1 MPELP
6 LTDACPWCGA
16 PPCLDVFEVWGREF
30 MLETCCEAAHD
41 WITWELEHGTRDPEL
56 RALFESYGIPCRQIY
71 PSDGQLLLDHGLTLG
86 SVSAEGARS
95 LIAEHHAHHYAP
107 PPGWKWTHGAYNGPD
122 LVAVAI
128 VGRPVARMIDP
139 ATTVEVTRL
148 CARRDLAPA
157 LRWNAC
163 SMLYGAAA
171 REARRQGYRKIIT
184 YTLDHE
190 SGESVRAA
198 GWAPEARTRGGSWS
212 RRNRQR
218 QDKHPTGPKVRWA
231 RELVPEAQGRL
242 F

>member
-1 MPELP
+1 
-6 LTDACPWCGA
+6 
-16 PPCLDVFEVWGREF
+16 
-30 MLETCCEAAHD
+30 MLETCCETSYE
-41 WITWELEHGTRDPEL
+41 WLVWELQEGSREPEL
-56 RALFESYGIPCRQIY
+56 RALFEGYGIPCRQIY
-71 PSDGQLLLDHGLTLG
+71 ADAGQLLLDHGLTLG
-86 SVSAEGARS
+86 SVSAERARA
-95 LIAEHHAHHYAP
+95 LIADHHAHHPTP

-128 VGRPVARMIDP
+128 VGRPVARQLDA
-139 ATTVEVTRL
+139 ATIVEVTRL

-157 LRWNAC
+157 LAWNAC

-171 REARRQGYRKIIT
+171 REAKARGYRKIIT
-184 YTLDHE
+184 YTLDNE

-198 GWAPEARTRGGSWS
+198 GWVPEHRTRGGSWS
-212 RRNRQR
+212 RPGRKR